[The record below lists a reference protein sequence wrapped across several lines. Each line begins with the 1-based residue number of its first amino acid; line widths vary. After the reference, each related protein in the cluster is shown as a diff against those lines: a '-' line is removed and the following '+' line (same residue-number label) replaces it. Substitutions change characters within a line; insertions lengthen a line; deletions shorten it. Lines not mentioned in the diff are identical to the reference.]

1 MKGVWNQ
8 NKQGKLFKSFLDM
21 GWLVKML
28 GKKSIDD
35 TLVWEEYMNTTVL
48 LYNNLVLNQS

>member
-1 MKGVWNQ
+1 
-8 NKQGKLFKSFLDM
+8 
-21 GWLVKML
+21 ML